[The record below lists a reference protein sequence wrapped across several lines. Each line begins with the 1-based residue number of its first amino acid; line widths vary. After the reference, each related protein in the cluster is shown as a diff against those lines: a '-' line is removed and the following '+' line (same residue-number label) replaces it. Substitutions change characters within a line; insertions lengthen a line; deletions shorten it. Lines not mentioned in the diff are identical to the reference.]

1 MRRGPGESEFSPA
14 LVSLES
20 IEDRL
25 TAICDVRVSR
35 IEDRYK
41 SLGDECIL
49 GSGAFGTVYKS
60 VTLATG
66 AEVAIKALD
75 AYKLE
80 LEELRAKLAAV
91 EEANA
96 ALHAAAK

>member
-41 SLGDECIL
+41 SLGDERSCGL
-49 GSGAFGTVYKS
+49 SWLPWRRRTRRCMPPQSDSFVVERVALRGSRDDV
-60 VTLATG
+60 
-66 AEVAIKALD
+66 
-75 AYKLE
+75 
-80 LEELRAKLAAV
+80 
-91 EEANA
+91 
-96 ALHAAAK
+96 